1 MAGLSI
7 SPVTDGVVVAEL
19 DRGPDNLWSLTDLR
33 ELVALLE
40 APPEGAHVLR
50 VRSVGEAFC
59 RGRERGGTS
68 TAPGVVRGEAETL
81 VAVTRAFRRTRLVTV
96 AEVQGDA
103 AGFGVGVLAA
113 CDVAVASASA
123 AFALSEV
130 RFGILPAVISP
141 FVVRAIG
148 GRQAR
153 RYFLTAE
160 HFGAEEARRIGLVHE
175 VAEPDALEAR
185 VGEVV
190 GELLKG
196 GPEALREAKRL
207 VRLVEAMPQGGSLL
221 AEATVGVIA
230 ERRASD
236 EGREGI
242 NAFLEKRPAGW
253 LQGS

>member
-19 DRGPDNLWSLTDLR
+19 DRGPDNLWSLADLR
-33 ELVALLE
+33 ELVGVLE

-113 CDVAVASASA
+113 CDVAVAVADARFSFPEVGIGLAP
-123 AFALSEV
+123 ALV
-130 RFGILPAVISP
+130 LAWLP
-141 FVVRAIG
+141 RKIG
-148 GRQAR
+148 ERQA
-153 RYFLTAE
+153 FWLTATGE
-160 HFGAEEARRIGLVHE
+160 QVTAARALELGLLNAVVGTADELRKDVDERVAQLRARSPRVHADIKDMLRAFGAVG
-175 VAEPDALEAR
+175 DDQALDMSIDR
-185 VGEVV
+185 LVV
-190 GELLKG
+190 GS
-196 GPEALREAKRL
+196 LRRGE
-207 VRLVEAMPQGGSLL
+207 Q
-221 AEATVGVIA
+221 
-230 ERRASD
+230 
-236 EGREGI
+236 
-242 NAFLEKRPAGW
+242 
-253 LQGS
+253 

>member
-113 CDVAVASASA
+113 CDVAVAVADARFSFPEVGIGLAPALVLAWLPRKVGERQGIVA
-123 AFALSEV
+123 AAGENV
-130 RFGILPAVISP
+130 VYDPDEPGQRLPEPLGV
-141 FVVRAIG
+141 
-148 GRQAR
+148 AR
-153 RYFLTAE
+153 VF
-160 HFGAEEARRIGLVHE
+160 AEEKVGSERGRSPVLHE
-175 VAEPDALEAR
+175 P
-185 VGEVV
+185 
-190 GELLKG
+190 ELLC
-196 GPEALREAKRL
+196 P
-207 VRLVEAMPQGGSLL
+207 
-221 AEATVGVIA
+221 ATHLDAV
-230 ERRASD
+230 
-236 EGREGI
+236 
-242 NAFLEKRPAGW
+242 
-253 LQGS
+253 